1 MVDVS
6 AVRYNLSTRES
17 EGVANHTLH
26 VMHALTVVSVVNVG
40 MYLISELP
48 TDLIKGAG
56 NTTGPVLAVCL
67 QPLALYWKASN
78 ECYRGCIQA
87 KAALTGCVYS
97 WYSHFP
103 SNQ

>member
-26 VMHALTVVSVVNVG
+26 VMHALTVVSVVSVS
-40 MYLISELP
+40 MYLIGGLP

-56 NTTGPVLAVCL
+56 TTGPVLAVCL
-67 QPLALYWKASN
+67 QPLALACTLLEGFQRMLSRMHTN
-78 ECYRGCIQA
+78 
-87 KAALTGCVYS
+87 
-97 WYSHFP
+97 
-103 SNQ
+103 